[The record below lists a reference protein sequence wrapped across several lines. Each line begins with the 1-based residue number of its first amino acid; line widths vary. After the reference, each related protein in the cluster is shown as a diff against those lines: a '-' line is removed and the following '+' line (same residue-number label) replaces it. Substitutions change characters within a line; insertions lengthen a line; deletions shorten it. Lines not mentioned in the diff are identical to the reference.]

1 MAGDQE
7 EGRNHEK
14 SACGILHFAYLSGSG
29 SAGAPDCL
37 LSAGYQGFPSAFVRK
52 KNRLLRLDRPDPCGD
67 LQCVSLAVLAGEP
80 PKFIKIGLTCP
91 GLEDNLMRDEE
102 DRGQFSCRACA
113 TLGTK

>member
-1 MAGDQE
+1 VRTCAF
-7 EGRNHEK
+7 
-14 SACGILHFAYLSGSG
+14 CLSFRKWFGWRTGLS
-29 SAGAPDCL
+29 

-67 LQCVSLAVLAGEP
+67 LQCVSLSVLAGEP

-102 DRGQFSCRACA
+102 DHGQFSCRACA